1 MGFHYSSLYCHCLK
15 EPKSKATLA
24 LPAVCVH
31 AQSLMVSVVPIKIGE
46 FGSSLCFKEVLCSKD
61 LNLLKTG
68 ECIPS
73 FLESSRLESTQTHWV
88 HQMRTSLWLEMPK
101 FLTFFF
107 LFNLTEGLF
116 ALDAFCIHENLLF
129 SPLSRQICVLGNNR
143 KQIAMVKHIPGFVS
157 EIPFSN

>member
-1 MGFHYSSLYCHCLK
+1 
-15 EPKSKATLA
+15 
-24 LPAVCVH
+24 
-31 AQSLMVSVVPIKIGE
+31 
-46 FGSSLCFKEVLCSKD
+46 
-61 LNLLKTG
+61 
-68 ECIPS
+68 
-73 FLESSRLESTQTHWV
+73 
-88 HQMRTSLWLEMPK
+88 MRTSLWLEMPK

-116 ALDAFCIHENLLF
+116 ALDVFCIHENLLF